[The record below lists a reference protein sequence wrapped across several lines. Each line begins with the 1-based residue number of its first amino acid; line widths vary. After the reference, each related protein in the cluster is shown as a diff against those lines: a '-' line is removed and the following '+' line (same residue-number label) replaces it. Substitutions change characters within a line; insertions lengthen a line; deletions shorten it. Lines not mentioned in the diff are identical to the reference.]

1 MDEVEVI
8 RIVAGLV
15 VIGLIVFVIW
25 LARKPAKTV
34 PNPYIQGGLV
44 AVATLWIW
52 HVSVV
57 IPGGA
62 EAIGYDI
69 GALALPVLLLWFS
82 GSRFKAALAHR
93 GVVAPY
99 KWMIAGICA
108 IWGAL
113 GLLDLVQATTVH
125 RVGAFLTWGFFWS
138 IALVLF
144 VTAKVQQ
151 SRNKPVQADFSPTT
165 ARRRRAAFRN

>member
-1 MDEVEVI
+1 MDDVAVI
-8 RIVAGLV
+8 RIVAGLA
-15 VIGLIVFVIW
+15 VIGLIAFAVW
-25 LARKPAKTV
+25 LARKPSKTV

-44 AVATLWIW
+44 AVATIWLW

-57 IPGGA
+57 LPGGA

-69 GALALPVLLLWFS
+69 GALALPALLLWFS

-99 KWMIAGICA
+99 KWMVAGICT
-108 IWGAL
+108 IWGTL
-113 GLLDLVQATTVH
+113 GLVDLLQPTTAH
-125 RVGAFLTWGFFWS
+125 RVGAFLMWGLFWS
-138 IALVLF
+138 VALILF

-151 SRNKPVQADFSPTT
+151 SRNRPIQAGSVSQ
-165 ARRRRAAFRN
+165 

>member
-25 LARKPAKTV
+25 L
-34 PNPYIQGGLV
+34 
-44 AVATLWIW
+44 
-52 HVSVV
+52 
-57 IPGGA
+57 A